1 MEKQI
6 RFTGIDCPHCAE
18 KIEKKIN
25 KIEGVE
31 SAQINFLSQKI
42 NLVAKEEDMEN
53 IIKEIEEVARK
64 VEKDFQIL

>member
-6 RFTGIDCPHCAE
+6 RFIGIDCPHCAE

-25 KIEGVE
+25 KIEGIE
-31 SAQINFLSQKI
+31 SAQINFLAQKI
-42 NLVAKEEDMEN
+42 NLVAKEEDMDK

>member
-25 KIEGVE
+25 KIKGVE
-31 SAQINFLSQKI
+31 SAQINFLAQKI
-42 NLVAKEEDMEN
+42 TINANEEDMDS
-53 IIKEIEEVARK
+53 IIKEIEVIARK
-64 VEKDFQIL
+64 VEKEFEIL